1 MNNKITIT
9 MPYYDA
15 PEMLRKQVEYWHT
28 YPAWVRE
35 SLSIILV
42 DDGSQKYPA
51 LDVLNEINIPDLV
64 SFSLYRIK
72 EDIPW
77 NHGGA
82 RNLAFTHAD
91 SGWCVLTDIDHV
103 LPMESI
109 CSLMTAPLQEYCAY
123 KPARFRVKGLL
134 DWDEINRHGDSFILT
149 REVYWKVG
157 GFDEDFSGYWNGV
170 SGPFRKALRRKAEI
184 RELDCVHFL
193 LFCND
198 MIPDASVTSLGRK
211 GSEYDIFGVAVD
223 RKQYNKTHRNGHYK
237 PTNPLRFSW
246 TQVI

>member
-15 PEMLRKQVEYWHT
+15 PEMLRKQIEYWRM
-28 YPAWVRE
+28 YPAWAKE

-42 DDGSQKYPA
+42 DDGSPKYPA
-51 LDVLNEINIPDLV
+51 EDVLSEMGVPDFA
-64 SFSLYRIK
+64 SFALYRIK

-103 LPMESI
+103 LPPESI
-109 CSLMTAPLQEYCAY
+109 CSLMTAPLLEQFVY
-123 KPARFRVKGLL
+123 KPMRFRMKGILN
-134 DWDEINRHGDSFILT
+134 WDEINRHSDSFILT
-149 REVYWKVG
+149 REMYWKVG

-170 SGPFRKALRRKAEI
+170 SGPFRKALRRNAET
-184 RELDCVHFL
+184 RELDCMHFL

-198 MIPDASVTSLGRK
+198 TVDGASVDLGRK
-211 GSEYDIFGVAVD
+211 GSKYDILNGDVD
-223 RKQYNKTHRNGHYK
+223 RKKFNKIHRNGHYK
-237 PTNPLRFSW
+237 PTNHLRFSW